1 MGEPPASGTWT
12 WEKCEADIRSLSGRL
27 GFPKQAG
34 DVLEFLRLRVIPAE
48 KTIRDTLRDDKP
60 VERQGLTIAILHYY
74 SKATEIPLTGNL
86 ISFRQLPGGMAY
98 DSVFRKRA
106 VDRIARVFGERPE
119 ALEKAALVLRGR
131 KVPFQTT
138 SVQIPALPLVPL
150 TVNLWSKSVEF
161 QASASILFDST
172 ASHYLPTEPL
182 SYLGELVSIRLRQA
196 DTFIDE
202 KASLVSK

>member
-1 MGEPPASGTWT
+1 MSQPPTFSNWT
-12 WEKCEADIRSLSGRL
+12 WDKYEADIRSLSGRL
-27 GFPKQAG
+27 GFPQQAG
-34 DVLEFLRLRVIPAE
+34 DALEFLRLRVVPAE
-48 KTIRDTLRDDKP
+48 KAIRDTLQNDKP
-60 VERQGLTIAILHYY
+60 IEHQGLTIAVLHYY

-98 DSVFRKRA
+98 ESVFRKRA
-106 VDRIARVFGERPE
+106 VDRIARIFGERPE

-150 TVNLWSKSVEF
+150 TVNLWSKSAEF
-161 QASASILFDST
+161 QASAHILFDST

-182 SYLGELVSIRLRQA
+182 SYLGELASIRLRQA
-196 DTFIDE
+196 DAFIT
-202 KASLVSK
+202 KVASL